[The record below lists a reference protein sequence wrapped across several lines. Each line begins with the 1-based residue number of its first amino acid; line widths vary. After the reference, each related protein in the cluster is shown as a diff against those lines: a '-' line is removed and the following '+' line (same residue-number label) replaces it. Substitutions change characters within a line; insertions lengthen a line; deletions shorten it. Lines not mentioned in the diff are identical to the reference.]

1 MGRRGGM
8 ESDERDQQYSLG
20 WQDDRVEA
28 PELFLTWMVAAA
40 AVILLLLVAAVLAVQ
55 EQVLVAKVQP
65 QIVVTSPS
73 PTVTVTPEQ
82 TLQTPSPELPVS
94 PAASSATAS
103 LCDIPAGWVEYRI
116 RWGDSLSG
124 LASKHSVSL
133 KDLKEANC
141 LERNTIFAGSTLWMP
156 SGTVTPGPPTAAP
169 GVTESPT
176 EDSSAPTTT
185 VESGIPTRRAPLAT
199 GTSNP

>member
-1 MGRRGGM
+1 M
-8 ESDERDQQYSLG
+8 ESDERNKQSDPG
-20 WQDDRVEA
+20 WQGDRVEA

-55 EQVLVAKVQP
+55 EQVLVARVQP

-73 PTVTVTPEQ
+73 PTVTVTPEHP
-82 TLQTPSPELPVS
+82 LQTPSPESPVS

-103 LCDIPAGWVEYRI
+103 LCDIPASWVEYRI

-124 LASKHSVSL
+124 LASKYSVSVN
-133 KDLKEANC
+133 DLKEANC
-141 LERNTIFAGSTLWMP
+141 LERNTIFAGSTLWVP
-156 SGTVTPGPPTAAP
+156 SGTVTPGLPTAAP

-176 EDSSAPTTT
+176 DDSSAPTTT
-185 VESGIPTRRAPLAT
+185 VESGTPTRRAPQAT